1 MTDLT
6 LIIGNKNYSSWSL
19 RPWIFMKQHN
29 IEFTEKRIALFTETT
44 NDELAEY
51 YSDYKVPVLK
61 DGKLIVWDSLSIM
74 EYVSEKYLQSKGWP
88 EDEKNRSTA
97 RSISAEM
104 HSSFMNLRNELP
116 MNCRK
121 SFSDIKLSDEAVQE
135 IERVKTLWRYC
146 RREFG
151 TGGEWLFGKYSIADA
166 MYAPIAL
173 RFHGYNIPLDGFE
186 ADYVNS
192 VLNQPDIIDWIKSGK
207 IEKEIIEEDEI

>member
-1 MTDLT
+1 M
-6 LIIGNKNYSSWSL
+6 
-19 RPWIFMKQHN
+19 
-29 IEFTEKRIALFTETT
+29 
-44 NDELAEY
+44 
-51 YSDYKVPVLK
+51 LK
-61 DGKLIVWDSLSIM
+61 DGKLIVWDTLSIL

-88 EDEKNRSTA
+88 QDEKNRSTA

-121 SFSDIKLSDEAVQE
+121 QFNNITLSVEA
-135 IERVKTLWRYC
+135 EREVERIKTLWRYC

-151 TGGEWLFGKYSIADA
+151 AEGEWLFGKYSIADA

-173 RFHGYNIPLDGFE
+173 RLHGYNIPLDGVE

-192 VLNQPDIIDWIKSGK
+192 VLNQPC
-207 IEKEIIEEDEI
+207 IIEWIEAGKVEIEVIEDDEK